1 MTEPGSVPSRSVSPQ
16 AFDWLLL
23 LLIVCVGAFLR
34 FHMLGVRSLWPPECF
49 SFLVARQPFPLFL
62 RTMWWGE
69 ANMAF
74 YYLLLRGWALLGDSE
89 VWLLSLSALF
99 GVLAIPAVYALG
111 RRFLSS
117 KVGLIAA
124 ALLAVN
130 SSHIGHSEQL
140 RSYSLWVFL
149 AVLSTYCFLALLE
162 SPRRKILW
170 LLYILLAVLLIYTQ
184 VFGVFLLAAHWLA
197 VASRIRT
204 LGVWKILSTFVAI
217 GILSAPMAVVMLTQ
231 NKGQLD
237 WVPPVSLASFWEV
250 FRNIVGTDV
259 LGPHDLA
266 ATVALSILYVA
277 AWIVAIWGIFHTT
290 GDQAGEVPI
299 TNPVTVLSWSLL
311 FPLVTITALS
321 FAKPVLYPRYLLM
334 CLPAA
339 VLLAG
344 QGLALIQRLL
354 PRGRVIFSA
363 ALLILLALAF
373 LGTHRFDSELG
384 HSGNDWRSV
393 SHYILQHQEAGD
405 AVIFYTFGGNW
416 AWEYYLGR
424 ERETGNNATPPTALF
439 PLSFDRASI
448 TNRTA
453 PYRRVWLVLQQD
465 IPTAQSDANDALLVF
480 TLAEHFLLLDKRE
493 FPGQSMAPGLDA
505 SIHLTLY
512 SASPART
519 SP

>member
-1 MTEPGSVPSRSVSPQ
+1 MTQTGSAPSRSVSPQ
-16 AFDWLLL
+16 ALEWLLL

-74 YYLLLRGWALLGDSE
+74 YYLLLRGWTLLGDSE
-89 VWLLSLSALF
+89 VWLQSLSALF

-111 RRFLSS
+111 KRFLSS

-162 SPRRKILW
+162 SPQRKILW
-170 LLYILLAVLLIYTQ
+170 LLYIFLAVLLIYAQ

-197 VASRIRT
+197 VATRIRT
-204 LGVWKILSTFVAI
+204 LGVWKILSTFTAI

-259 LGPHDLA
+259 LGPHDIA
-266 ATVALSILYVA
+266 ATVALSVLYMA
-277 AWIVAIWGIFHTT
+277 AWIVAIWGIFHTRD
-290 GDQAGEVPI
+290 DQAGESGV

-344 QGLALIQRLL
+344 QGLSLIEQLV
-354 PRGRVIFSA
+354 PRGRLVFSA
-363 ALLILLALAF
+363 ALLVMIASAF
-373 LGTHRFDSELG
+373 VSARRFDAYLSRPG
-384 HSGNDWRSV
+384 SDWRSV
-393 SHYILQHQEAGD
+393 SHYILQHQEPGD

-416 AWEYYLGR
+416 AWEYYTGR
-424 ERETGNNATPPTALF
+424 ERETGNNATPPTPLF

-448 TNRTA
+448 TSRTA
-453 PYRRVWLVLQQD
+453 PYPRIWLVLQQD
-465 IPTAQSDANDALLVF
+465 IPTPQSDANDALLVE
-480 TLAEHFLLLDKRE
+480 TMEEHFRQVEKRE
-493 FPGQSMAPGLDA
+493 FEGNSLVQGLDA
-505 SIHLTLY
+505 SIHLSLY
-512 SASPART
+512 AASHART

>member
-1 MTEPGSVPSRSVSPQ
+1 MTQPGSVPSRSVSPQ
-16 AFDWLLL
+16 ALDWLLL

-89 VWLLSLSALF
+89 VWLQSLSALF

-111 RRFLSS
+111 KRFLSS

-140 RSYSLWVFL
+140 RSYSLWVLL
-149 AVLSTYCFLALLE
+149 AVLTTYCFLALLE
-162 SPRRKILW
+162 SPQRKILW
-170 LLYILLAVLLIYTQ
+170 FLYILLAVLMIYTQ

-197 VASRIRT
+197 VAARIRT
-204 LGVWKILSTFVAI
+204 LGVWKILSTFAAI

-259 LGPHDLA
+259 LGPHDIA

-277 AWIVAIWGIFHTT
+277 AWIVAILGIFHAG
-290 GDQAGEVPI
+290 GDQAGETRV

-311 FPLVTITALS
+311 FPLVNITALS
-321 FAKPVLYPRYLLM
+321 FAKPVLYPRYLLI
-334 CLPAA
+334 CLPCSLVKGCSSSNNSYREDESFFPPPSWSCLLRHFSAPTGLTRNSA
-339 VLLAG
+339 TPATTGVACRTIFFSIRSLETRLSSTLLAG
-344 QGLALIQRLL
+344 IGPGNIISGASAKLATTRLL
-354 PRGRVIFSA
+354 
-363 ALLILLALAF
+363 L
-373 LGTHRFDSELG
+373 HRFSLYPLTAPASRIAP
-384 HSGNDWRSV
+384 H
-393 SHYILQHQEAGD
+393 
-405 AVIFYTFGGNW
+405 
-416 AWEYYLGR
+416 
-424 ERETGNNATPPTALF
+424 PTAVF
-439 PLSFDRASI
+439 GLSC
-448 TNRTA
+448 NRTCQPLRA
-453 PYRRVWLVLQQD
+453 
-465 IPTAQSDANDALLVF
+465 
-480 TLAEHFLLLDKRE
+480 
-493 FPGQSMAPGLDA
+493 M
-505 SIHLTLY
+505 
-512 SASPART
+512 RT
-519 SP
+519 TRF